1 MKNLIMPNIVYV
13 LTNPSMPDIVKIGM
27 TENLTER
34 MRSLYNSS
42 APVPFECYFAC
53 TVADMRFV
61 EKSIH
66 NGFDDFRINPRRE
79 FFRVDPERVVSILK
93 MIMIDDVTPKD
104 DVVDDETDQRSLDKE
119 RNIRSRFNFDMVQIP
134 AGSVLTFVK
143 DPELTAIVID
153 KHQVEFESEIQSLTS
168 SALKIIHRM
177 GYEWSKVSGPQYW
190 SYDGE
195 TLTERRNRMEQD

>member
-1 MKNLIMPNIVYV
+1 MSNIVYV

-27 TENLTER
+27 TDNLKTR

-42 APVPFECYFAC
+42 TPVPFECYFAC
-53 TVADMRFV
+53 TVTDMKFV

-93 MIMIDDVTPKD
+93 MVMIEDVTPKD
-104 DVVDDETDQRSLDKE
+104 DIVEDEVDQRSLDKE
-119 RNIRSRFNFDMVQIP
+119 RKIRNRFNFEMVQVPVGAI
-134 AGSVLTFVK
+134 LTFVK
-143 DPELTAIVID
+143 DSDLTATVVD
-153 KHQVEFESEIQSLTS
+153 KNKVEFEGEVQSLTS

-190 SYDGE
+190 TYEGE
-195 TLTERRNRMEQD
+195 TLTERRHRMEQE